1 MDYNQTIEF
10 LFSQLKEFQVVGAS
24 AYKSGLE
31 NSIEL
36 DNYFGHQHRLFKTI
50 HVAGTNGKGSTSHS
64 IASVLQHAG
73 YKVGLYTS
81 PHLRDFRERIR
92 VNGQMVDKQFV
103 VDFVA
108 NHQRIIQQIRP
119 SFFEMTVFMA
129 FNYFAQ
135 QKVDVAVIEVGLGG
149 RLDST
154 NVITPVLSVITNIAF
169 DHVQILGDTL
179 PKIAAEKAGII
190 KPGVPV
196 VVSQTQAET
205 ANVFSEKAAEC
216 GSPIVFADQMWS
228 VQSAVHQQNRLV
240 LTVEKN
246 TKVEYANLQLD
257 LCGDYQ
263 KKNILGVLAAIEQL
277 RSQFEIS
284 DKAIELGLSVVA
296 KTTGLCG
303 RWQTLQT
310 NPTMVCDTGHNEDGI
325 RQVVAQLAEQQ
336 YTTLRIVFGMVS
348 DKDHSHVLGLL
359 PKDAVY
365 YFTRA
370 NIPRA
375 LPQDELAQKAA
386 TFGLQGK
393 TYQTVAD
400 AVAAAVADSKPTDF
414 IYIGGST
421 FVVADIPD
429 LYFEQ

>member
-31 NSIEL
+31 NSIDL

-92 VNGQMVDKQFV
+92 VNGKMVDKQFV

-108 NHQRIIQQIRP
+108 NHQSIIQQIRP

-129 FNYFAQ
+129 FNFFAQ

-190 KPGVPV
+190 KPGVPI

-205 ANVFSEKAAEC
+205 AEVFKSKAAEC
-216 GSPIVFADQMWS
+216 GSPIVFADQIWS
-228 VQSAVHQQNRLV
+228 VQNAVHQQNRLV
-240 LTVEKN
+240 LSVGKNEKI
-246 TKVEYANLQLD
+246 EYADLQLD
-257 LCGDYQ
+257 LCGNYQ
-263 KKNILGVLAAIEQL
+263 KKNILGVLAAVEQM
-277 RSQFEIS
+277 RSQFVIS
-284 DKAIELGLSVVA
+284 DKAVEQGLLSVA

-348 DKDHSHVLGLL
+348 DKDHSHVLSLL
-359 PKDAVY
+359 PKEAVY

-386 TFGLQGK
+386 TFGLQGS

-400 AVAAAVADSKPTDF
+400 AVAAAVADSQPSDF
-414 IYIGGST
+414 IYVGGST

-429 LYFEQ
+429 TYFEL